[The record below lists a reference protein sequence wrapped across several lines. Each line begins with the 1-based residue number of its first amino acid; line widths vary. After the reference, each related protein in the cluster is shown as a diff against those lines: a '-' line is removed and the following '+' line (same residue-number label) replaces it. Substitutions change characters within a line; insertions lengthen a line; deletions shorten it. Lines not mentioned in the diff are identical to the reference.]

1 MPVSTRTCIGCR
13 KRGPAAEMVRL
24 ARVIGTGKTGKTGK
38 TGTIQVASPRRGP
51 GRGAS
56 LHPRAAC
63 IEGALRPG
71 VLSRAFKQ
79 PVDVSSESARLLR
92 GLGSLGPLG
101 N

>member
-13 KRGPAAEMVRL
+13 KRGPAGEMVRL
-24 ARVIGTGKTGKTGK
+24 SRSAE
-38 TGTIQVASPRRGP
+38 TGTIVVATSRRGP

-56 LHPRAAC
+56 LHPRADC

-79 PVDVSSESARLLR
+79 PVDMSSDSARLL
-92 GLGSLGPLG
+92 LGKLG

>member
-13 KRGPAAEMVRL
+13 KRGPASEMVRL
-24 ARVIGTGKTGKTGK
+24 SRSAEA
-38 TGTIQVASPRRGP
+38 GTIAVATPRRGP

-56 LHPRAAC
+56 LHPRANC

-71 VLSRAFKQ
+71 VLARAFKQ
-79 PVDVSSESARLLR
+79 PVDMSSDAARLLLR
-92 GLGSLGPLG
+92 QLG